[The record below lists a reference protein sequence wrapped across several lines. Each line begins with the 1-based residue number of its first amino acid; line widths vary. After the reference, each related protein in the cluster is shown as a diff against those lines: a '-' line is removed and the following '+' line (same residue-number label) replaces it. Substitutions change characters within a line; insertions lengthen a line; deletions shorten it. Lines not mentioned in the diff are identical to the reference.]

1 MSAAKQ
7 SIACIGLGRMGT
19 PMAVNILQA
28 GFQLAVFD
36 LRGEMLRPLV
46 DQGARAAG
54 SPKDAA
60 AAADIVALI
69 VVDDAQVESVLLG
82 ADGVFAG
89 ARPGA
94 IVAIHSTV
102 LPQTVRRLAELGAER
117 GIHVIDA
124 PVSGGEAGVRDK
136 ALAYMVGGDIA
147 ILEACRPLF
156 ETSAAEIF
164 HMGPLG
170 AGAAAKAL
178 VQIVTCINMLAAHE
192 AEAMAAEHGL
202 DFALVQ
208 KMLHK
213 SAAQSFVI
221 DNWLH
226 RFKLAD
232 DPMTVRQRRVE
243 VFQKSLGPALEMA
256 RELGVELEGS
266 ALAQRLM
273 PQMMGIVDR
282 VKP

>member
-1 MSAAKQ
+1 MNENKKK
-7 SIACIGLGRMGT
+7 IACIGLGRMGT
-19 PMAVNILQA
+19 PMAVNMIQA
-28 GFQLAVFD
+28 GFELSVYD
-36 LRGEMLRPLV
+36 VRTEMLKPLV
-46 DQGARAAG
+46 ATGARAAG

-60 AAADIVALI
+60 ATADIVALI
-69 VVDDAQVESVLLG
+69 VVDDAQVESVLVG

-89 ARPGA
+89 ARPGT

-102 LPQTVRRLAELGAER
+102 LPQTVRRLAQLGQEQ

-124 PVSGGEAGVRDK
+124 PVSGGEAGVREK
-136 ALAYMVGGDIA
+136 TLSYMVGGDA
-147 ILEACRPLF
+147 ALAEACRPLF
-156 ETSAAEIF
+156 STSAAEIF

-192 AEAMAAEHGL
+192 AEVTAAANGL
-202 DFALVQ
+202 DFAVVQ
-208 KMLHK
+208 KMLNK
-213 SAAQSFVI
+213 SAAQSFVV

-232 DPMTVRQRRVE
+232 DPMAIRQRRVE
-243 VFQKSLGPALEMA
+243 VFQKSLGPALELA
-256 RELGVELEGS
+256 HELGIELDGS

-273 PQMMGIVDR
+273 PRIMGIAD
-282 VKP
+282 KK

>member
-1 MSAAKQ
+1 MSGGKKN
-7 SIACIGLGRMGT
+7 IACIGLGRMGT
-19 PMAVNILQA
+19 PMAVNMIQA
-28 GFQLAVFD
+28 GFELSLFD
-36 LRGEMLRPLV
+36 VRTEMLKPLV
-46 DQGARAAG
+46 DAGARAAG

-60 AAADIVALI
+60 ATADIVALI

-89 ARPGA
+89 ARPGT

-102 LPQTVRRLAELGAER
+102 LPQTVRRLAQLGQER

-124 PVSGGEAGVRDK
+124 PVSGGEAGVREK
-136 ALAYMVGGDIA
+136 TLSYMVGGEA
-147 ILEACRPLF
+147 ALLEACRPLF
-156 ETSAAEIF
+156 STSAAEIF

-192 AEAMAAEHGL
+192 AEVMAAANGL
-202 DFALVQ
+202 DFAVVQ
-208 KMLHK
+208 KMLNK
-213 SAAQSFVI
+213 SAAQSFVV

-232 DPMTVRQRRVE
+232 DPMAIRRRRVE

-256 RELGVELEGS
+256 RELGIELDGS

-273 PQMMGIVDR
+273 PRIMGTAE
-282 VKP
+282 KK

>member
-1 MSAAKQ
+1 MGADKKN
-7 SIACIGLGRMGT
+7 IACIGLGRMGT

-28 GFQLAVFD
+28 GYEASVYDVRAQ
-36 LRGEMLRPLV
+36 MMQPLV
-46 DQGARAAG
+46 GLGARPAT

-60 AAADIVALI
+60 AAADIVTLV
-69 VVDDAQVESVLLG
+69 VVDDAQVEAVLLG
-82 ADGVFAG
+82 SDGVFAS
-89 ARPGA
+89 ARPGT

-102 LPQTVRRLAELGAER
+102 LPQTVRRLAQLGQER
-117 GIHVIDA
+117 GVHVIDA

-136 ALAYMVGGDIA
+136 QLCYMIGGDA
-147 ILEACRPLF
+147 ALLDTCRPLF

-192 AEAMAAEHGL
+192 AEVMAAENGL
-202 DFALVQ
+202 DFAMVQ
-208 KMLHK
+208 KMLSK
-213 SAAQSFVI
+213 SAAQSFVVA
-221 DNWLH
+221 NWLH

-232 DPMTVRQRRVE
+232 DPMAVRQRRVE
-243 VFQKSLGPALEMA
+243 VFQKSLGPALELA
-256 RELGVELEGS
+256 RELGVELDGS

-273 PQMMGIVDR
+273 PQIMGIA
-282 VKP
+282 KKA